1 MKGMQGDR
9 IYIFLFLAPAIVV
22 TGIFLYYPFVN
33 NLLQSFYKTDGFF
46 NSTFIGL
53 DNYIR
58 LWNDEIART
67 AFFNS
72 IELMIYVTV
81 FQVGIALVL
90 AIMVNSITKGAGFYR
105 TTFFFPI
112 VISGAAIGLLF
123 TLIYNYRNGLLNE
136 ILVNLG
142 WERVLWLT
150 EQSSLYMVAIPTIWN
165 YVGFYFV
172 ILLTA
177 IQKIPNDFYEAAKL
191 EGITGVQK
199 MFRLTIPLIVTD
211 LKTCIVLAITGTLK
225 IFELVYIIT
234 RGGPGNSSEVL
245 GTYMYQK
252 AFEDTAMGYGAT
264 IAVLIVALGLTL
276 AFITNKLL
284 KNDEVTY

>member
-1 MKGMQGDR
+1 MKGDKR
-9 IYIFLFLAPAIVV
+9 FIFLFLTPAFLIH
-22 TGIFLYYPFVN
+22 TIFLYYPFFEN
-33 NLLQSFYKTDGFF
+33 FIQSFYKTDGFF

-58 LWNDEIART
+58 MFNDKTARMAT
-67 AFFNS
+67 MNS
-72 IELMIYVTV
+72 LELMVYVAI

-90 AIMVNSITKGAGFYR
+90 AIMVDSIRHGVRFFR

-123 TLIYNYRNGLLNE
+123 TLIYNHRNGLLNE

-142 WERVLWLT
+142 FDRVVWLT

-165 YVGFYFV
+165 YVGFYF
-172 ILLTA
+172 IIILTA
-177 IQKIPNDFYEAAKL
+177 IAKIPEEYYEAARL
-191 EGITGVQK
+191 EGVTGFQRMTK
-199 MFRLTIPLIVTD
+199 LTIPLILGD
-211 LKTCIVLAITGTLK
+211 LKVCLILAITGALK

-234 RGGPGNSSEVL
+234 LGGPAHSSEIL

-252 AFEDTAMGYGAT
+252 AFADGAIGYGAT
-264 IAVLIVALGLTL
+264 LAVLIVVIGLIL
-276 AFITNKLL
+276 AFLTNTFLSNK
-284 KNDEVTY
+284 DEVTY

>member
-1 MKGMQGDR
+1 MKGDKL
-9 IYIFLFLAPAIVV
+9 YIFLFLAPAFAV
-22 TGIFLYYPFVN
+22 TGVFLYYPFVEN
-33 NLLQSFYKTDGFF
+33 ILQSFYKTDGFF
-46 NSTFIGL
+46 NSTFVGL
-53 DNYIR
+53 ENYVR
-58 LWNDEIART
+58 LLNDEIARG
-67 AFFNS
+67 ALFNS
-72 IELMIYVTV
+72 LELMLYVTI
-81 FQVGIALVL
+81 FQVGIALIL
-90 AIMVNSITKGAGFYR
+90 AIMVNSITKGAGFFR

-136 ILVNLG
+136 MLVNLG
-142 WERVLWLT
+142 FERVLWLT

-177 IQKIPNDFYEAAKL
+177 IQKIPNDFYEAAQL
-191 EGITGVQK
+191 EGITGMQK
-199 MFRLTIPLIVTD
+199 MFKLTIPLIVSD

-234 RGGPGNSSEVL
+234 KGGPANSSEVL

-252 AFEDTAMGYGAT
+252 AFQDSAMGYGAT
-264 IAVLIVALGLTL
+264 LAVLIVVLGLTL
-276 AFITNKLL
+276 AFVTNKLL
-284 KNDEVTY
+284 QKDEVTY

>member
-1 MKGMQGDR
+1 MKGDKL
-9 IYIFLFLAPAIVV
+9 YIFLFLTPAFLI
-22 TGIFLYYPFVN
+22 TGIFLYYPFIEN
-33 NLLQSFYKTDGFF
+33 ILQSFYRTDGFF
-46 NSTFIGL
+46 NSTYIGL
-53 DNYIR
+53 DNYVR
-58 LWNDEIART
+58 LWNDEIARE
-67 AFFNS
+67 ALFNS
-72 IELMIYVTV
+72 LELMLYVTV
-81 FQVGIALVL
+81 FQVGIALIL
-90 AIMVNSITKGAGFYR
+90 AIMVNAITKGAGFYR

-142 WERVLWLT
+142 FERILWLT

-177 IQKIPNDFYEAAKL
+177 IQKIPNDFYEAAEL
-191 EGITGVQK
+191 EGVTGMQK
-199 MFRLTIPLIVTD
+199 MFKLTIPLIVSD

-234 RGGPGNSSEVL
+234 RGGPGSSSEVL

-264 IAVLIVALGLTL
+264 IAVIIVVLGLSL

-284 KNDEVTY
+284 QREEVTY

>member
-1 MKGMQGDR
+1 MKGDK
-9 IYIFLFLAPAIVV
+9 IYIYLFLTPAFII
-22 TGIFLYYPFVN
+22 TGIFLYYPFVEN
-33 NLLQSFYKTDGFF
+33 ILQSFYKTDGFF
-46 NSTFIGL
+46 NSTFVGL

-58 LWNDEIART
+58 LLNDEIAKT
-67 AFFNS
+67 ALFNS
-72 IELMIYVTV
+72 LELMLYVTI

-90 AIMVNSITKGAGFYR
+90 AIMVDSISKGSGFFR

-136 ILVNLG
+136 MLVNLG
-142 WERVLWLT
+142 FERILWLT

-191 EGITGVQK
+191 EGITGIQK
-199 MFRLTIPLIVTD
+199 MFRLTIPLIVSD

-252 AFEDTAMGYGAT
+252 AFGDTAMGYGAT
-264 IAVLIVALGLTL
+264 LAVLIVILGLTL

-284 KNDEVTY
+284 QKEEVTY

>member
-1 MKGMQGDR
+1 MKGDKR
-9 IYIFLFLAPAIVV
+9 FIFLFLTPAFLIP
-22 TGIFLYYPFVN
+22 TIFLYYPFFEN
-33 NLLQSFYKTDGFF
+33 FIQSFYKTDGFF

-58 LWNDEIART
+58 MFNDKTARMAT
-67 AFFNS
+67 MNS
-72 IELMIYVTV
+72 LELMVYVAI

-90 AIMVNSITKGAGFYR
+90 AIMVDSIRHGVRFFR

-123 TLIYNYRNGLLNE
+123 TLIYNHRNGLLNE

-142 WERVLWLT
+142 FDRVVWLT

-165 YVGFYFV
+165 YVGFYF
-172 ILLTA
+172 IIILTA
-177 IQKIPNDFYEAAKL
+177 IAKIPEEYYEAARL
-191 EGITGVQK
+191 EGVTGFQRMTK
-199 MFRLTIPLIVTD
+199 LTIPLILGD
-211 LKTCIVLAITGTLK
+211 LKVCLILAITGALK

-234 RGGPGNSSEVL
+234 LGGPAHSSEIL

-252 AFEDTAMGYGAT
+252 AFADGAIGYGAT
-264 IAVLIVALGLTL
+264 LAVLIVVIGLIL
-276 AFITNKLL
+276 AFLTNTFLSNK
-284 KNDEVTY
+284 DEVTY